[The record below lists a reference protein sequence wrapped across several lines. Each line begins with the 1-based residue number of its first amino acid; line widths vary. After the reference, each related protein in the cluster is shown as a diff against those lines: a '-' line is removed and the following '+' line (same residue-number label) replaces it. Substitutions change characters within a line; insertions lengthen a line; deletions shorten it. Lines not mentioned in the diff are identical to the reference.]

1 VSLIYRFFVTFLKK
15 GAVMSEDLR
24 ITKTKKVIKQAFI
37 EEVKE
42 KGFIHVNVKDIT
54 TKAMINRNTFY
65 LHYTSKD
72 DLVEQLVKDVIFSQ
86 SEQFFSILAKMKRDI
101 YSLKEIVFEL
111 CAKSLLLTL
120 DEEEEFYRVIITDQA
135 LRGYISR
142 LSRTLKAG
150 LKRVLHL
157 RNEKETIVFE
167 YMFSGLFGI
176 IEYRLANPEMDIDI
190 TSRILGRCIY
200 NAISQI
206 AQMRENND

>member
-1 VSLIYRFFVTFLKK
+1 
-15 GAVMSEDLR
+15 
-24 ITKTKKVIKQAFI
+24 
-37 EEVKE
+37 
-42 KGFIHVNVKDIT
+42 
-54 TKAMINRNTFY
+54 
-65 LHYTSKD
+65 
-72 DLVEQLVKDVIFSQ
+72 
-86 SEQFFSILAKMKRDI
+86 MKRDI

-150 LKRVLHL
+150 LKRVLRL